1 MRTDDY
7 GLGISGH
14 SAEAKAAAV
23 ELFRSSAQRQ
33 AAIAREV
40 ATAMRALSTA
50 RTPRRTQQ
58 AVAVILAR
66 APEMLDANAA
76 STYLLDVAV
85 FVGHQYGGDDREAA
99 LVWQTVFD
107 HVHNRVVREAELQ
120 RGLCFAPE
128 GSVLR
133 EKVEAAYCDLVKTM
147 PPPDAYAALKE
158 LGRSGQVDDSR
169 FLPLLIQSA
178 GNYTPFQVQKL
189 VETWAKAASL
199 RQDETV
205 TGEGFTL
212 LCNHIHWLDQ
222 IMGNHVRDLAA
233 GRAHA
238 ARPSYRA
245 DDFGACTVAPWRPL
259 MADGPH

>member
-7 GLGISGH
+7 GSGL
-14 SAEAKAAAV
+14 SGQVTEARVAAL
-23 ELFRSSAQRQ
+23 ELFCPSAQKQ
-33 AAIAREV
+33 AGIANEV
-40 ATAMRALSTA
+40 ATAMRVLSTG
-50 RTPRRTQQ
+50 RNPRRRQQ

-66 APEMLDANAA
+66 APEMAAVNVA

-107 HVHNRVVREAELQ
+107 HVHNREVREAELR

-133 EKVEAAYCDLVKTM
+133 EKVEAAYCDLVRTM
-147 PPPDAYAALKE
+147 PQPDAYAALKE
-158 LGRSGQVDDSR
+158 LARNGQVDDSR
-169 FLPLLIQSA
+169 FLPLLIQTA
-178 GNYTPFQVQKL
+178 GGHTPFQVQKL
-189 VETWAKAASL
+189 VETWAKAAPL
-199 RQDETV
+199 RQEEARTCD
-205 TGEGFTL
+205 GFTL

-233 GRAHA
+233 GRARA

-245 DDFGACTVAPWRPL
+245 DDFGTCKVAPWRPL